1 MVRSR
6 GMPGEIAAL
15 FDEHELE
22 GEDLLC
28 MEEAELRDVG
38 VTRRS
43 HLIRL
48 ARGIAELKTRFA

>member
-1 MVRSR
+1 
-6 GMPGEIAAL
+6 MPGEIAAL
-15 FDEHELE
+15 FEEHELE

-48 ARGIAELKTRFA
+48 LRGIAELNTRFA